1 MDPNSNNPINL
12 TSILD
17 GLNFAQSNA
26 VASPASILQV
36 LAPPGSGKT
45 KTLTARVAY
54 LLAHYG
60 YRPQDVICCTFT
72 IKASREMRE
81 RLGKLIGEQVQ
92 SRLILGTFHSICRRY
107 LVRYGHL
114 IGLRKG
120 FGIADSS
127 DSLAIIRRIVK
138 RLKFSIQPNT
148 ARSRISHQKAHG
160 ISPDEAAAKYGPHNK
175 GLEHREFVQVY
186 QEYEEYM
193 AASNLLDYDDLLLR
207 CAELLR
213 KNPDCVSNVQAVL
226 VDEFQDTNHIQYELM
241 NLFASRNRRITVV
254 GDPDQSIYGFR
265 SAEVKNLG
273 RMQKLYRD
281 TSVVLLE
288 DNYRSSGSIL
298 NSAQDVIEQ
307 DSSRPAKKLE
317 PTHGVGTMPVLRKLP
332 SAEAEAQWIV
342 MEIRRGMAMSGKLLN
357 YSDYAIL
364 LRSAALSRQIE
375 SEMGKQGIPYKMV
388 GGLRFF
394 DRVEI
399 KLLLDYL
406 RVISQPGNA
415 DALLRI
421 INVPS
426 RKIGEETI
434 RSLLSGAEKA
444 QKTLWDFIKDVA
456 QGRRSTEKP
465 LSKPTNNGLCTLV
478 GLIESS
484 RQKLQD
490 CENGSAPRK
499 LLDYVIKKL
508 SFRDYLTTTYGA
520 NEENRWA
527 NVEELLN
534 QADDTAGPEQEEQ
547 PDDSL
552 PEIQGLEQ
560 QQAHAG
566 EEALSRFL
574 ANVALSTEVKPQE
587 GAEDGEQ
594 SQEKV
599 TISTIHAA
607 KGLEWPV
614 VFVPAVIDGV
624 IPHSRAEDWDEE
636 RRLLY
641 VAMTRAQ
648 ALLYLSCPRQQARQS
663 EETSVSTFL
672 PDAIIDSR
680 FRLVGPNLQEKTIHG
695 IADILRRPRPSNEAM
710 IEGQVSLPSVHD
722 DRWTTEGEEAAD
734 AVLRWDG
741 SRADEIVVEPCAK
754 RRRHDSEQWSTTLA
768 VTPISTSAYTMGG
781 SNYSAP
787 QTTMSLGFSTARQY
801 IASNPAAGDQGSQL
815 PSKLDS
821 SKPRPRGAGAGGL
834 GRQSDGPTQKSISR
848 FFGQPSSSAPTQ
860 SKAHESTATDRQM
873 RSQDQGQSR
882 NNNRGGVPGAA
893 AQAPSSNPGFKS
905 VIPRQYST
913 YRPQPQRL
921 QPARPVL
928 EPSDPNCYTWLA
940 ASSSQAASEKPILR
954 GGQEKGSKE
963 MSDQSEAKGGG
974 WGASEVKRPEQESVT
989 GVRPVT
995 TYHTTTMSMVQGG
1008 SGLPP
1013 PRRTLGIRRSM
1024 NGWEERMKRAGN
1036 EQTR

>member
-1 MDPNSNNPINL
+1 M
-12 TSILD
+12 
-17 GLNFAQSNA
+17 Q
-26 VASPASILQV
+26 
-36 LAPPGSGKT
+36 
-45 KTLTARVAY
+45 
-54 LLAHYG
+54 
-60 YRPQDVICCTFT
+60 
-72 IKASREMRE
+72 
-81 RLGKLIGEQVQ
+81 
-92 SRLILGTFHSICRRY
+92 
-107 LVRYGHL
+107 
-114 IGLRKG
+114 
-120 FGIADSS
+120 
-127 DSLAIIRRIVK
+127 RIVK
-138 RLKFSIQPNT
+138 RLQLNILPNT

-160 ISPDEAAAKYGPHNK
+160 VSPEEAAAKYGPSNK
-175 GLEHREFVQVY
+175 ATEHREFVQVY
-186 QEYEEYM
+186 QEYEDYL
-193 AASNLLDYDDLLLR
+193 AASNLLDYDDLLVR

-213 KNPDCVSNVQAVL
+213 KNPECVSNVQAVL

-265 SAEVKNLG
+265 SAEIKNLD

-298 NSAQDVIEQ
+298 SSAQDVIEQ
-307 DSSRPAKKLE
+307 DSSRPAKRLQ
-317 PTHGVGTMPVLRKLP
+317 PTHSVGTMPVLRKLP

-342 MEIRRGMAMSGKLLN
+342 MEIRRGMAMSGKLLK

-375 SEMGKQGIPYKMV
+375 LEMGKQGVPYKMV

-394 DRVEI
+394 DRLEI

-434 RSLLSGAEKA
+434 RNLLSSAEKA
-444 QKTLWDFIKDVA
+444 RKNLWDFIKDVA

-465 LSKPTNNGLCTLV
+465 LSKPSNQGLCTLV

-490 CENGSAPRK
+490 CEDGSAPRK

-508 SFRDYLTTTYGA
+508 SFRDYLTSTYGT

-527 NVEELLN
+527 NVEELLT
-534 QADDTAGPEQEEQ
+534 QADDTAGSEQEEQ

-560 QQAHAG
+560 EQAHPG

-574 ANVALSTEVKPQE
+574 ANVALSTELKPE
-587 GAEDGEQ
+587 AGSEDGEQ

-614 VFVPAVIDGV
+614 VFVPAVCNGV

-648 ALLYLSCPRQQARQS
+648 ALLYLSCPRQQARS
-663 EETSVSTFL
+663 DEETNVSTFL
-672 PDAIIDSR
+672 PDALVDSR
-680 FRLVGPNLQEKTIHG
+680 FRAVGPNLQERTIYG
-695 IADILRRPRPSNEAM
+695 IADILGRPRPSNEAM

-722 DRWTTEGEEAAD
+722 DRWTAEGEETAD
-734 AVLRWDG
+734 AVFRWDG
-741 SRADEIVVEPCAK
+741 TRAMEGVQEPGAK
-754 RRRHDSEQWSTTLA
+754 RRRYDSETWSTTLEA
-768 VTPISTSAYTMGG
+768 FTLGG
-781 SNYSAP
+781 PNHGAP
-787 QTTMSLGFSTARQY
+787 PTTMSLEFSTARQY
-801 IASNPAAGDQGSQL
+801 IATNSAATDQGSQ
-815 PSKLDS
+815 PS
-821 SKPRPRGAGAGGL
+821 SKFDSGKSRPKPKAPGVGGP
-834 GRQSDGPTQKSISR
+834 GRQPDGLTQKSISR
-848 FFGQPSSSAPTQ
+848 FFGQPSSSAPAQ
-860 SKAHESTATDRQM
+860 SRSSESTPPDRQM
-873 RSQDQGQSR
+873 PSQNPGPSQGTKR
-882 NNNRGGVPGAA
+882 RAA
-893 AQAPSSNPGFKS
+893 VLGETVHARPSNPGFKS

-921 QPARPVL
+921 QPTRPVL
-928 EPSDPNCYTWLA
+928 EPSDPNRYTWLG
-940 ASSSQAASEKPILR
+940 ASSSLPSQPVPEKPIMR
-954 GGQEKGSKE
+954 SGQEGSSKG
-963 MSDQSEAKGGG
+963 MTDQSEAKEGG
-974 WGASEVKRPEQESVT
+974 WGASEVKRPEQESVS

-995 TYHTTTMSMVQGG
+995 TYHTTTMSLVQGG

-1013 PRRTLGIRRSM
+1013 PSRRTLGIRRSM

-1036 EQTR
+1036 GQAR

>member
-1 MDPNSNNPINL
+1 MDSNSNNPINL

-26 VASPASILQV
+26 VASPAPILQV

-54 LLAHYG
+54 LLAYHG

-81 RLGKLIGEQVQ
+81 RLGKLVGEQVQ

-127 DSLAIIRRIVK
+127 DSLAVLRRIVK
-138 RLKFSIQPNT
+138 RLQLSIQPNT

-160 ISPDEAAAKYGPHNK
+160 VSPDEAAAKFGPNNK
-175 GLEHREFVQVY
+175 ALEHREFVQVY
-186 QEYEEYM
+186 QEYEDYL

-213 KNPDCVSNVQAVL
+213 KNPDCVANVQAVL

-241 NLFASRNRRITVV
+241 NLFACRNRRITVV

-265 SAEVKNLG
+265 SAEIKNLD

-298 NSAQDVIEQ
+298 SSAQDVIEQ
-307 DSSRPAKKLE
+307 DSSRPAKKLQ
-317 PTHGVGTMPVLRKLP
+317 PTHSVGTMPVLRKLP

-415 DALLRI
+415 DALLRV

-434 RSLLSGAEKA
+434 RTLLSSAEKA

-465 LSKPTNNGLCTLV
+465 LSKPSNQGLCTLV

-490 CENGSAPRK
+490 YEDGSAPRK

-508 SFRDYLTTTYGA
+508 SFRDFLTTTYGA

-534 QADDTAGPEQEEQ
+534 QADDTAGSEQEEP

-587 GAEDGEQ
+587 
-594 SQEKV
+594 
-599 TISTIHAA
+599 A

-614 VFVPAVIDGV
+614 VFVPAVCNGV

-648 ALLYLSCPRQQARQS
+648 ALLYLSCPRQQARTD

-672 PDAIIDSR
+672 PDALVESR
-680 FRLVGPNLQEKTIHG
+680 FRAVGPNLQEKIIYG

-710 IEGQVSLPSVHD
+710 IQGQVSLPSVHD
-722 DRWTTEGEEAAD
+722 DRWTAEGEEAAD
-734 AVLRWDG
+734 AVFRWDG
-741 SRADEIVVEPCAK
+741 SRAVEGVEEPCAK
-754 RRRHDSEQWSTTLA
+754 RRRYDSEQWSTTLA
-768 VTPISTSAYTMGG
+768 ATTMSTSAYTMGG

-787 QTTMSLGFSTARQY
+787 PTTMSLGFSTARQY
-801 IASNPAAGDQGSQL
+801 IATNPAATDQNSQ
-815 PSKLDS
+815 PSSKSDS
-821 SKPRPRGAGAGGL
+821 SKPKPKPPSAGGP
-834 GRQSDGPTQKSISR
+834 GRQSDGLTQKSISR

-860 SKAHESTATDRQM
+860 PRSSESTPTDRQM
-873 RSQDQGQSR
+873 LSQGNSR
-882 NNNRGGVPGAA
+882 RGVPGGAA
-893 AQAPSSNPGFKS
+893 HAASSNPGFKS

-921 QPARPVL
+921 QPTRPVL
-928 EPSDPNCYTWLA
+928 EPSDPNRYTWLG
-940 ASSSQAASEKPILR
+940 ASSSLSQPAPEKPIMR
-954 GGQEKGSKE
+954 GGQEKGGKE
-963 MSDQSEAKGGG
+963 MSDQSEAKEGG
-974 WGASEVKRPEQESVT
+974 WGASEVKRSEQESAP

-995 TYHTTTMSMVQGG
+995 TYHTTTMSLVQGG

-1036 EQTR
+1036 EQSR

>member
-1 MDPNSNNPINL
+1 MLSL
-12 TSILD
+12 FCLD
-17 GLNFAQSNA
+17 LIVEG
-26 VASPASILQV
+26 
-36 LAPPGSGKT
+36 G
-45 KTLTARVAY
+45 
-54 LLAHYG
+54 
-60 YRPQDVICCTFT
+60 
-72 IKASREMRE
+72 
-81 RLGKLIGEQVQ
+81 GKLNCLGLVQ
-92 SRLILGTFHSICRRY
+92 CSGLGMLIRTLQ
-107 LVRYGHL
+107 
-114 IGLRKG
+114 
-120 FGIADSS
+120 
-127 DSLAIIRRIVK
+127 RIVK
-138 RLKFSIQPNT
+138 RLQLNIQPNT
-148 ARSRISHQKAHG
+148 ARSRISHQKANG
-160 ISPDEAAAKYGPHNK
+160 ISPDEAAAKYGPSNK
-175 GLEHREFVQVY
+175 ALEQREFVLVY
-186 QEYEEYM
+186 HEYEAYL
-193 AASNLLDYDDLLLR
+193 AASNLLDYDDLLVR
-207 CAELLR
+207 CVELLR

-265 SAEVKNLG
+265 SAEIKNLT
-273 RMQKLYRD
+273 RMQQLYRD

-298 NSAQDVIEQ
+298 SSAQDVIEQ
-307 DSSRPAKKLE
+307 DSSRPAKKLQ
-317 PTHGVGTMPVLRKLP
+317 PTHSVGTMPVLRKLP

-406 RVISQPGNA
+406 RVVSQPGNA
-415 DALLRI
+415 DALLRV

-444 QKTLWDFIKDVA
+444 KKTLWEFVKDVA

-465 LSKPTNNGLCTLV
+465 LSKPTNHGLCTLV

-490 CENGSAPRK
+490 CDDGSAPRK

-508 SFRDYLTTTYGA
+508 SFREYLTATYGA

-534 QADDTAGPEQEEQ
+534 QADDTAGPEQEGQ

-552 PEIQGLEQ
+552 PEIEGLEQ
-560 QQAHAG
+560 QQAHPG

-574 ANVALSTEVKPQE
+574 ANVALSTELKPEE
-587 GAEDGEQ
+587 GGEDGEQ
-594 SQEKV
+594 SHEKV

-614 VFVPAVIDGV
+614 VFVPAVCNGV

-648 ALLYLSCPRQQARQS
+648 ALLYLSCPRQQARQG

-672 PDAIIDSR
+672 PDALVGSR
-680 FRLVGPNLQEKTIHG
+680 FRPVGPDLQEKIIHA

-710 IEGQVSLPSVHD
+710 IEGQISLPSVHD
-722 DRWTTEGEEAAD
+722 DRWTAEGVEAAD
-734 AVLRWDG
+734 AVFRWDG
-741 SRADEIVVEPCAK
+741 SRAVEGAEEPCAK
-754 RRRHDSEQWSTTLA
+754 RRRYDSEQWSTTLTA
-768 VTPISTSAYTMGG
+768 TTMSSLSYTMGG

-787 QTTMSLGFSTARQY
+787 PTTVSLGFSTARQY
-801 IASNPAAGDQGSQL
+801 IASNSAAASQDSQ
-815 PSKLDS
+815 PSSRFDS
-821 SKPRPRGAGAGGL
+821 SKPKPPATGGL
-834 GRQSDGPTQKSISR
+834 GRQPDGLTQKSISR
-848 FFGQPSSSAPTQ
+848 FFGHQPSSSAPTQ
-860 SKAHESTATDRQM
+860 SRTSEPTPTDRQM
-873 RSQDQGQSR
+873 LRQGQGPSQG
-882 NNNRGGVPGAA
+882 NNRRDVQGGAVHP
-893 AQAPSSNPGFKS
+893 PLPNPGFKS

-921 QPARPVL
+921 QPSRPVL
-928 EPSDPNCYTWLA
+928 ETSDPNRYTWLA
-940 ASSSQAASEKPILR
+940 ASSSPPPQPAPEKPMMR
-954 GGQEKGSKE
+954 GGQEKGSTE
-963 MSDQSEAKGGG
+963 MSEQSEAKRGG
-974 WGASEVKRPEQESVT
+974 WGASEVKRPEQESVS
-989 GVRPVT
+989 GARPVT
-995 TYHTTTMSMVQGG
+995 TYHTTTMSMVQGR

-1013 PRRTLGIRRSM
+1013 TRRTLGIRRSM
-1024 NGWEERMKRAGN
+1024 NGWEERMKRVSN
-1036 EQTR
+1036 EQSR